1 VSDETSVVPSHQQF
15 DAPIWVEHV
24 DEFAEQ
30 IVQDFRRMAI
40 EQRKADQVKVIEP
53 ALEANSD
60 A

>member
-1 VSDETSVVPSHQQF
+1 MVPSHQQF